1 MTKETGTP
9 QQGVKRALAPR
20 ALASSTGPFVAGV
33 AVESCKLVW
42 TSGILARDADGVIVA
57 EGDIAAQTRQCIDNL
72 SQVLAAGGASL
83 QDIIKLTVY
92 LRDADPS
99 QYAAMNAVRREL
111 LGGATFASTAVQA
124 GFFEESALVEI
135 EAVAAVPVRN

>member
-57 EGDIAAQTRQCIDNL
+57 EGVAAQTRQCIDNL